1 MSNRPM
7 TRGRP
12 PTGSKIGQGG
22 IIQPNIVDRPMTQHG
37 LAGMK
42 TPGTRQGGRQVQDKT
57 YWQGQIR
64 SKMTEISS
72 EIEKLEQEMKNQE
85 EEAESFLSY
94 KRMAA
99 QNAKELQELQS
110 RLQDSNTV
118 LEKHNQGLDD
128 QDIEEDISNLQHS
141 NENEEESLNSLFNV
155 RQERELEMKQ
165 IEKQIE
171 EYVHQTQML
180 LGEMTEIE
188 KSQFL
193 TQQRQFQKLTA
204 DIDEMEKEIE
214 STRIQSHQL
223 ENDLLAD
230 PVRSNLV
237 PLYAD
242 LLLLKDKKKQQE
254 LDERNKLTPEQERDR
269 LLKQTKQDNNT
280 ISTMEKQIGACDD
293 KINSLVDQ
301 LRNMES
307 DMDESH
313 LQKMKGL
320 RQTEEKFKVFLEAY
334 PKYKDDEEKRL
345 SDKEGKVKEY
355 LSEIEK
361 IVHVTKTLPEEASA
375 FNSISTNLKH
385 KERELDQNIN
395 TMDNLSQDQV
405 KLAKQLRKIEE
416 MEKKLEN
423 EKVTLKQDIEKIEQ
437 DLEEFKDI
445 SGLEERE
452 SEKKEILLS
461 NRDRL
466 KEELGYLNQ
475 IVSEEKS
482 KILRLEKELN
492 DSEEHNQ
499 MNNLEKRWNNQQQT
513 NQAMI
518 EFISNRIIDTNG
530 LQQRCRQYL
539 SEYNQVI
546 LEQLKNQTQ
555 KPSSG
560 Y

>member
-1 MSNRPM
+1 
-7 TRGRP
+7 
-12 PTGSKIGQGG
+12 
-22 IIQPNIVDRPMTQHG
+22 
-37 LAGMK
+37 
-42 TPGTRQGGRQVQDKT
+42 
-57 YWQGQIR
+57 
-64 SKMTEISS
+64 
-72 EIEKLEQEMKNQE
+72 
-85 EEAESFLSY
+85 
-94 KRMAA
+94 
-99 QNAKELQELQS
+99 
-110 RLQDSNTV
+110 
-118 LEKHNQGLDD
+118 
-128 QDIEEDISNLQHS
+128 
-141 NENEEESLNSLFNV
+141 
-155 RQERELEMKQ
+155 
-165 IEKQIE
+165 
-171 EYVHQTQML
+171 ML
-180 LGEMTEIE
+180 LGEMSEIE

-269 LLKQTKQDNNT
+269 LLKQTKQDNST
-280 ISTMEKQIGACDD
+280 IATMEKQIGAYDD
-293 KINSLVDQ
+293 KINGLVDQ

-345 SDKEGKVKEY
+345 SDKEEKVKEF
-355 LSEIEK
+355 LSEISK

-395 TMDNLSQDQV
+395 TMENLSQDQV
-405 KLAKQLRKIEE
+405 KLGKQLRKIEE

-452 SEKKEILLS
+452 NEKKEIL
-461 NRDRL
+461 
-466 KEELGYLNQ
+466 
-475 IVSEEKS
+475 
-482 KILRLEKELN
+482 
-492 DSEEHNQ
+492 
-499 MNNLEKRWNNQQQT
+499 
-513 NQAMI
+513 
-518 EFISNRIIDTNG
+518 
-530 LQQRCRQYL
+530 
-539 SEYNQVI
+539 SEY
-546 LEQLKNQTQ
+546 T
-555 KPSSG
+555 
-560 Y
+560 

>member
-1 MSNRPM
+1 
-7 TRGRP
+7 
-12 PTGSKIGQGG
+12 
-22 IIQPNIVDRPMTQHG
+22 MTQHG

-64 SKMTEISS
+64 SKMTEIST

-128 QDIEEDISNLQHS
+128 QDIEEDILNLQQN

-155 RQERELEMKQ
+155 RQEREVELKQ
-165 IEKQIE
+165 VEKQIE

-180 LGEMTEIE
+180 LGEMSEIE

-269 LLKQTKQDNNT
+269 LLKQTKQDNST
-280 ISTMEKQIGACDD
+280 IATMEKQIGAYDD
-293 KINSLVDQ
+293 KINGLVDQ

-345 SDKEGKVKEY
+345 SDKEEKVKEF
-355 LSEIEK
+355 LSEISK

-395 TMDNLSQDQV
+395 TMENLSQDQV
-405 KLAKQLRKIEE
+405 KLGKQLRKIEE

-452 SEKKEILLS
+452 NEKKEIL
-461 NRDRL
+461 
-466 KEELGYLNQ
+466 
-475 IVSEEKS
+475 
-482 KILRLEKELN
+482 
-492 DSEEHNQ
+492 
-499 MNNLEKRWNNQQQT
+499 
-513 NQAMI
+513 
-518 EFISNRIIDTNG
+518 
-530 LQQRCRQYL
+530 
-539 SEYNQVI
+539 SEY
-546 LEQLKNQTQ
+546 T
-555 KPSSG
+555 
-560 Y
+560 

>member
-1 MSNRPM
+1 M

-64 SKMTEISS
+64 SKMTEIST

-128 QDIEEDISNLQHS
+128 QDIEEDILNLQQN

-155 RQERELEMKQ
+155 RQEREVELKQ
-165 IEKQIE
+165 VEKQIE

-180 LGEMTEIE
+180 LGEMSEIE

-269 LLKQTKQDNNT
+269 LLKQTKQDNST
-280 ISTMEKQIGACDD
+280 IATMEKQIGAYDD
-293 KINSLVDQ
+293 KINGLVDQ

-345 SDKEGKVKEY
+345 SDKEEKVKEY
-355 LSEIEK
+355 LSEISK

-395 TMDNLSQDQV
+395 TMENLSQDQV
-405 KLAKQLRKIEE
+405 KLGKQLRKIEE

-452 SEKKEILLS
+452 NEKKEVLIS

-475 IVSEEKS
+475 IVSEEKN
-482 KILRLEKELN
+482 KIRHLEKELN

-513 NQAMI
+513 NQAMV

-546 LEQLKNQTQ
+546 LDQLKNQTQ

>member
-1 MSNRPM
+1 M

-64 SKMTEISS
+64 SKMTEIST

-128 QDIEEDISNLQHS
+128 QDIEEDILNLQQN

-155 RQERELEMKQ
+155 RQEREVELKQ
-165 IEKQIE
+165 VEKQIE

-180 LGEMTEIE
+180 LGEMSEIE

-269 LLKQTKQDNNT
+269 LLKQTKQDNST
-280 ISTMEKQIGACDD
+280 IATMEKQIGAYDD
-293 KINSLVDQ
+293 KINGLVDQ

-345 SDKEGKVKEY
+345 SDKEEKVKEF
-355 LSEIEK
+355 LSEISK

-395 TMDNLSQDQV
+395 TMENLSQDQV
-405 KLAKQLRKIEE
+405 KLGKQLRKIEE

-452 SEKKEILLS
+452 NEKKEILIS

-475 IVSEEKS
+475 IVSEEKN
-482 KILRLEKELN
+482 KIRHLEKELN

-513 NQAMI
+513 NQAMV

-546 LEQLKNQTQ
+546 LDQLKNQTQ